1 MNIRADRRVDLDIK
15 AQITTDD
22 GEKIAL
28 ATSGVGISQ
37 PGSATLLRQNIT
49 LSTASEL
56 YSWVNP
62 LQIWGIGS
70 VDFGTGTV
78 NVTAYLPG

>member
-1 MNIRADRRVDLDIK
+1 MTGRL
-15 AQITTDD
+15 
-22 GEKIAL
+22 
-28 ATSGVGISQ
+28 SGSVVGV
-37 PGSATLLRQNIT
+37 
-49 LSTASEL
+49 
-56 YSWVNP
+56 SWVNP